1 MGVGETSEESERR
14 LFELEASLK
23 DAEDRLKQSEAEN
36 RELKAK
42 LAELAPSPDDGVHF

>member
-1 MGVGETSEESERR
+1 MGVGETSEEGARR

-23 DAEDRLKQSEAEN
+23 YVEDRLKQSEAEN

-42 LAELAPSPDDGVHF
+42 LAELAPSPDDAVFF